1 MSSQPTRILLGI
13 TGSIAAYKTPEL
25 VRAFIK
31 AGCEVK
37 VVITPSAND
46 FVSELS
52 LATVSKNEVLG
63 NIHNEGQWNNHV
75 ELGMWA
81 DVFIVAPA
89 SANTI
94 AKMAQGI
101 CDNLLLAC
109 FLSARCKVM
118 IAPAMDLDM
127 YHHAA
132 TQNNLN
138 TLRQRGVITIGP
150 ASGELASGLIGD
162 GRMEEPSTIVNEV
175 LRSLHVSN
183 SLKNKQVVITA
194 GPTREAI
201 DPVRF
206 ISNHSTGKMGVALAE
221 EALQR
226 GANVKLIIG
235 KGALGYTNPNM
246 EISCVDTAEEMLNAS
261 LSSFEK
267 ADIFIMSAAVADY
280 TPEHVATQ
288 KIKKKEGDMSI
299 SLKRTPDILATL
311 GSKKKNQLLVGFA
324 LETNNELE
332 YAKNK
337 LEKKNLDMI
346 VLNSLQDAGAGFA
359 TNTNKIS
366 ILDNEGNELHFE
378 LKTKKM
384 VAIDIL
390 NHAEKI
396 MIKKY

>member
-1 MSSQPTRILLGI
+1 
-13 TGSIAAYKTPEL
+13 
-25 VRAFIK
+25 
-31 AGCEVK
+31 
-37 VVITPSAND
+37 
-46 FVSELS
+46 
-52 LATVSKNEVLG
+52 
-63 NIHNEGQWNNHV
+63 
-75 ELGMWA
+75 
-81 DVFIVAPA
+81 
-89 SANTI
+89 
-94 AKMAQGI
+94 
-101 CDNLLLAC
+101 
-109 FLSARCKVM
+109 M

-132 TQNNLN
+132 TQNNLI

-162 GRMEEPSTIVNEV
+162 GRMAEPSTIVNEV
-175 LRSLHVSN
+175 LRSFNVSN
-183 SLKNKQVVITA
+183 SLKSKQMVITA

-206 ISNHSTGKMGVALAE
+206 ISNHSTGKMGVAIAE
-221 EALQR
+221 EALLR

-246 EISCVDTAEEMLNAS
+246 EISYVDTAEEMLNAS
-261 LSSFEK
+261 LSAFEK

-288 KIKKKEGDMSI
+288 KIKKKDNDMSI

-311 GSKKKNQLLVGFA
+311 GAKKKKQLLVGFA

-359 TNTNKIS
+359 TDTNKIS
-366 ILDNEGNELHFE
+366 ILDNNGHVFHFE

-384 VAIDIL
+384 AAIDIL
-390 NHAEKI
+390 NHVEKI
-396 MIKKY
+396 MLKKY